1 MTSENE
7 SASAE
12 DGLLSKIEAAFA
24 KALAPISAALAQ
36 TVNSDDE
43 MELRFYKQ
51 VAQVEMDLA
60 KQNTADKGTSW
71 DEGAAR
77 AAIKKCASNAD
88 GDVDMGKYGSFF
100 LLPADDIAGCKLP
113 VYTCVDGKKTLVP
126 RAVAAAKQRL
136 NQVQGISEQTRQRL
150 ATRLNSLSKSVG
162 YEENTMKKSMD
173 EDAELKF
180 DLFTSDAPD
189 RRNLIYGIVYKP
201 NSVDGQKM
209 WATPEVIEE
218 GAHWFMKNSQMTDA
232 QHQELN
238 SKDDA
243 RIVENFITPQ
253 DIEFGGRPAPKGS
266 WLMATEVSDRVFGAQ
281 QAGKYTGYS
290 MKGRLQGVYGEA
302 PPGHMAKSNTE
313 LDGIL
318 KLTKIRPTS
327 VGFVTD
333 EANGEPFS
341 IVTCKGTGCPA
352 TTQET
357 AMDKGATTVPGELP
371 EQYKAVF
378 EAELQK
384 SLTAQKEEFDAK
396 NEAMQKQVEE
406 AMAKSA
412 ALENQNLLREME
424 AEAAKLNELPGM
436 DGAAEWLLGI
446 KQKAPDEYAKLEG
459 ALQAINIGM
468 AKSKSLYREYGAQTA
483 EPARDTPEG
492 RIEEIADAEMAKSN
506 DVSKPKA
513 RIDAWKANA
522 GEYDKLRAKM
532 LRREDTI

>member
-1 MTSENE
+1 
-7 SASAE
+7 
-12 DGLLSKIEAAFA
+12 
-24 KALAPISAALAQ
+24 
-36 TVNSDDE
+36 
-43 MELRFYKQ
+43 
-51 VAQVEMDLA
+51 
-60 KQNTADKGTSW
+60 
-71 DEGAAR
+71 
-77 AAIKKCASNAD
+77 
-88 GDVDMGKYGSFF
+88 
-100 LLPADDIAGCKLP
+100 
-113 VYTCVDGKKTLVP
+113 
-126 RAVAAAKQRL
+126 
-136 NQVQGISEQTRQRL
+136 
-150 ATRLNSLSKSVG
+150 
-162 YEENTMKKSMD
+162 
-173 EDAELKF
+173 
-180 DLFTSDAPD
+180 
-189 RRNLIYGIVYKP
+189 
-201 NSVDGQKM
+201 
-209 WATPEVIEE
+209 
-218 GAHWFMKNSQMTDA
+218 
-232 QHQELN
+232 
-238 SKDDA
+238 
-243 RIVENFITPQ
+243 
-253 DIEFGGRPAPKGS
+253 
-266 WLMATEVSDRVFGAQ
+266 MATEVSDRVFGAQ

-357 AMDKGATTVPGELP
+357 AMDKGATGELP

-436 DGAAEWLLGI
+436 EGAAEWLLGI

-459 ALQAINIGM
+459 ALQAINVGM

-492 RIEEIADAEMAKSN
+492 RIEEIAETEMAKSN
-506 DVSKPKA
+506 NASKPQA
-513 RIDAWKANA
+513 RIDAWKNNK

>member
-7 SASAE
+7 SAETETE
-12 DGLLSKIEAAFA
+12 DKLLTRIEAALS
-24 KALAPISAALAQ
+24 KALAPISAALKTQ
-36 TVNSDDE
+36 TVNSDE

-51 VAQVEMDLA
+51 AAQVEMDLA

-100 LLPADDIAGCKLP
+100 LLPADNIAGCKLP

-136 NQVQGISEQTRQRL
+136 NQVQGISEQTRARL

-201 NSVDGQKM
+201 DAIDGQKM
-209 WATPEVIEE
+209 WAPPEVIEE
-218 GAHWFMKNSQMTDA
+218 GSHWFMKNSQMTDA
-232 QHQELN
+232 QHQELT

-266 WLMATEVSDRVFGAQ
+266 WLMATEVSDRVFAAQ
-281 QAGKYTGYS
+281 KAGKYTGYS
-290 MKGRLQGVYGEA
+290 MKGRLRGVYGEA
-302 PPGHMAKSNTE
+302 PPGYMAKSNTE

-327 VGFVTD
+327 VGFVTE
-333 EANGEPFS
+333 EASGEPFS
-341 IVTCKGTGCPA
+341 IVTCKGTACPA

-357 AMDKGATTVPGELP
+357 AMDKGATGELP

-384 SLTAQKEEFDAK
+384 SLTAQKEEFDAA
-396 NEAMQKQVEE
+396 NQAMQKQVEE

-424 AEAAKLNELPGM
+424 AEAAKLSELPGM
-436 DGAAEWLLGI
+436 DGAAEWMLGI

-459 ALQAINIGM
+459 ALQAINVGM

-492 RIEEIADAEMAKSN
+492 RIEEIAEAAMEKSN
-506 DVSKPKA
+506 DASKPKA
-513 RIDAWKANA
+513 RVDAWKANP
-522 GEYDKLRAKM
+522 GEYDKLRRKM
-532 LRREDTI
+532 LRKEDTV